1 MKEHKKDLLTKYILI
16 DNYSD
21 YVYGHLR
28 KEDTLDELSSTG
40 EFDKMLRRHSNAE
53 IKRKLKDCLDISRT
67 GKLAQLHPLLLNI
80 LNRFENNKEWK
91 ENSIKGQYNILTD
104 KINETIAKISPSNV
118 YWVSNINLTNN
129 CIRVSVNNHWRYFEI
144 HYYSRQNRVGDCTVE
159 IPSLVLTL
167 YHDTDN
173 ADQSTQRL
181 MELCEEDNKAIM
193 QIISGVTYLY
203 HNQNI
208 LEDICQA
215 FHIYEMEK
223 ERIEAIYEDNND
235 DITTDGTA
243 ILEAAA
249 RQAYF
254 DGKLNV

>member
-1 MKEHKKDLLTKYILI
+1 MREYKKDLLTKYILI

-28 KEDTLDELSSTG
+28 KEDTLDELYSTG

-53 IKRKLKDCLDISRT
+53 IKRKLKDCLGISRT

-80 LNRFENNKEWK
+80 LDRFHDNKEWK
-91 ENSIKGQYNILTD
+91 ENNIKSQYDILAD
-104 KINETIAKISPSNV
+104 KINKAIAKISPTNV
-118 YWVSNINLTNN
+118 YNVSNISLTNN
-129 CIRVSVNNHWRYFEI
+129 YIRVTDEGGWRYFDI
-144 HYYSRQNRVGDCTVE
+144 HYYSRQNRVGDYTID
-159 IPSLVLTL
+159 IPSNVLCF
-167 YHDTDN
+167 YHETDN
-173 ADQSTQRL
+173 VDQPTQ
-181 MELCEEDNKAIM
+181 ELTEYSKEQNKSII
-193 QIISGVTYLY
+193 QVISGVTYLY

-215 FHIYEMEK
+215 LHVYEMEK

>member
-1 MKEHKKDLLTKYILI
+1 MREHKKDLLTKYILI

-28 KEDTLDELSSTG
+28 KEYTLDELDSTG
-40 EFDKMLRRHSNAE
+40 EFDKMLRKYSIDE

-67 GKLAQLHPLLLNI
+67 GELAQMHPLLLNI
-80 LNRFENNKEWK
+80 LDRFNDNKEWK
-91 ENSIKGQYNILTD
+91 ENSIKFQYDILVD
-104 KINETIAKISPSNV
+104 KINKAIAKISPL
-118 YWVSNINLTNN
+118 YKVSNINLTNN
-129 CIRVSVNNHWRYFEI
+129 SIRVSVEDHWRYFDI
-144 HYYSRQNRVGDCTVE
+144 HYYSRQNGVGDCTVE
-159 IPSLVLTL
+159 IPSSVITF
-167 YHDTDN
+167 YHETDN
-173 ADQSTQRL
+173 TGQATQRL
-181 MELCEEDNKAIM
+181 TDFCKEENKVII
-193 QIISGVTYLY
+193 QVISGITYLY
-203 HNQNI
+203 NNKYI

-215 FHIYEMEK
+215 FHNYEMEK
-223 ERIEAIYEDNND
+223 ERIKAIYKGNND

>member
-1 MKEHKKDLLTKYILI
+1 MREYKKDLLTKYILI

-28 KEDTLDELSSTG
+28 KEDTLDELYSTG

-80 LNRFENNKEWK
+80 LDRFHDNKEWK
-91 ENSIKGQYNILTD
+91 ENNIKAQYDILAE
-104 KINETIAKISPSNV
+104 KINKAIAKISPTNV
-118 YWVSNINLTNN
+118 YKVSNISLTNN
-129 CIRVSVNNHWRYFEI
+129 YIRVGVETGWRYFDI
-144 HYYSRQNRVGDCTVE
+144 HYYSRQNGVGDCTVE

-167 YHDTDN
+167 YHETDN
-173 ADQSTQRL
+173 AGQSTQRL
-181 MELCEEDNKAIM
+181 TELCEENNKAIM

-215 FHIYEMEK
+215 LHVYEMEK

-254 DGKLNV
+254 DGKLSV

>member
-1 MKEHKKDLLTKYILI
+1 MREYKKDLLTKYILI

-28 KEDTLDELSSTG
+28 KEDTLDELYSTG
-40 EFDKMLRRHSNAE
+40 EFDKMLRRHNNAE

-80 LNRFENNKEWK
+80 LDRFHDNKEWK
-91 ENSIKGQYNILTD
+91 ENNIKAQYNELAEKID
-104 KINETIAKISPSNV
+104 KAIAKISPTNV
-118 YWVSNINLTNN
+118 YKVSNISLTNN
-129 CIRVSVNNHWRYFEI
+129 YIRVGVETGWRYFDI
-144 HYYSRQNRVGDCTVE
+144 HYYSRQNGVGDCTVE
-159 IPSLVLTL
+159 IPSSVICL
-167 YHDTDN
+167 YHET
-173 ADQSTQRL
+173 DQSTR
-181 MELCEEDNKAIM
+181 ELTEFSKEQNKSII
-193 QIISGVTYLY
+193 QVISGVTYLY
-203 HNQNI
+203 NNQNI

-215 FHIYEMEK
+215 LHVYEMEK

>member
-28 KEDTLDELSSTG
+28 KEDTLDELYSTG
-40 EFDKMLRRHSNAE
+40 EFDKMLRRYSIDE

-67 GKLAQLHPLLLNI
+67 GELAQLHPLLLNI
-80 LNRFENNKEWK
+80 LDRFNDNKEWK
-91 ENSIKGQYNILTD
+91 ENIIKLQYDILAD
-104 KINETIAKISPSNV
+104 KINKAIAKISPL
-118 YWVSNINLTNN
+118 YKVSNISLTNN
-129 CIRVSVNNHWRYFEI
+129 SIRVSVEDHWRYFDI
-144 HYYSRQNRVGDCTVE
+144 HYYSRQNGVGDCTIE
-159 IPSLVLTL
+159 IPSSVITF
-167 YHDTDN
+167 YHETDN
-173 ADQSTQRL
+173 TGQATQRL
-181 MELCEEDNKAIM
+181 TDFCEKENKIII
-193 QIISGVTYLY
+193 QVISGVTYLY
-203 HNQNI
+203 NNKYI

-215 FHIYEMEK
+215 LHVYEMEK

>member
-1 MKEHKKDLLTKYILI
+1 MREHKKDLLTKYILI

-40 EFDKMLRRHSNAE
+40 EFDKMLRKYSIDE
-53 IKRKLKDCLDISRT
+53 IKRKLKDCLDISRESE
-67 GKLAQLHPLLLNI
+67 LAQTHPLLLDI
-80 LNRFENNKEWK
+80 LDRFDANKELKENNLEV
-91 ENSIKGQYNILTD
+91 QYDILAD
-104 KINETIAKISPSNV
+104 KINKAIAKISPTNV
-118 YWVSNINLTNN
+118 YKVSSINLTNN
-129 CIRVSVNNHWRYFEI
+129 SIRVSLENHWRYFEI
-144 HYYSRQNRVGDCTVE
+144 HYYDNNVDDCTIE
-159 IPSLVLTL
+159 IPSSVIAL
-167 YHDTDN
+167 YHEKTN
-173 ADQSTQRL
+173 NGDQFTQQL
-181 MELCEEDNKAIM
+181 AEFCEKENKAII
-193 QIISGVTYLY
+193 QVISGVTYLY
-203 HNQNI
+203 NNKYI

-215 FHIYEMEK
+215 FHIYKMEK